1 MVACMIAT
9 ACNASPE
16 RFHSPAANMPLD
28 PTHLPAYTP
37 MEKLAVPRPV
47 DRIPYLRT
55 AVAGK
60 RVLDLGA
67 MDETAYQAK
76 RGQGTWLHEE
86 LSHAA
91 AEVLGV
97 DASPEVPADG
107 LVTGARS
114 RIIRGDI
121 SALAGILAETGFDP
135 EVIVAGELIE
145 HLDNPLAFL
154 RGFRALPA
162 LHGRRLLLT
171 TPNASALHNGLVG
184 MLGRESTHHDHLCIL
199 SYKTLCTLCHRA
211 GFTRWD
217 IIPYYSRFTEMK
229 ARNPGVRG
237 WLVSLGES
245 GINAGEWL
253 CPLLSFGYVVAIDI

>member
-1 MVACMIAT
+1 M
-9 ACNASPE
+9 S
-16 RFHSPAANMPLD
+16 LD
-28 PTHLPAYTP
+28 ATHLPAYTP
-37 MEKLAVPRPV
+37 LEKLDVPRPV
-47 DRIPYLRT
+47 DRILYLRA

-67 MDETAYQAK
+67 LDETAFQAK

-86 LSHAA
+86 LSRMAM
-91 AEVLGV
+91 EVLGV
-97 DASPEVPADG
+97 DASPEVPARG
-107 LVTGARS
+107 LVTGERS

-121 SALAGILAETGFDP
+121 AGLANILSETGFDP

-154 RGFRALPA
+154 RGFRLLPT
-162 LHGRRLLLT
+162 LHGKRLLVS
-171 TPNASALHNGLVG
+171 TPNASALHNVLVG
-184 MLGRESTHHDHLCIL
+184 MLGRESTHCDHLCIL

-229 ARNPGVRG
+229 ARNQGLRG
-237 WLVSLGES
+237 WGVAAGEA
-245 GINAGEWL
+245 GINLGEWL
-253 CPLLSFGYVVAIDI
+253 CPLLSFGYVVSIDI